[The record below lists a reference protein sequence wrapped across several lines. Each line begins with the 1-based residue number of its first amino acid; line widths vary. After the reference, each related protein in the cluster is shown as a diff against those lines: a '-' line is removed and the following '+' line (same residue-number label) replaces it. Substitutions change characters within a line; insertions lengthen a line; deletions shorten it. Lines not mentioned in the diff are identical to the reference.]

1 MTLVQPPVLTSRTTF
16 DQDHAVMAVAGEL
29 DMSTAPGLSNAF
41 AEVVDRHPRD
51 VTVDLAD
58 LAFIDSTGLTLLV
71 RASKQLREHDATLR
85 LSSPTPPVRRVL
97 EIVGLDHLLVA

>member
-1 MTLVQPPVLTSRTTF
+1 MTLVRHPVLTSRTTF
-16 DQDHAVMAVAGEL
+16 DHDHAVMTVAGEL
-29 DMSTAPGLSNAF
+29 DMSTAADLYDAL

-51 VTVDLAD
+51 LTVD
-58 LAFIDSTGLTLLV
+58 
-71 RASKQLREHDATLR
+71 